1 MIGRRSAGQHP
12 SGPTGQE
19 QTTDELIAIVILGI
33 LEGITEFL
41 PISSTGHL
49 IVATEAMGLDSIGAT
64 VEIVIQLGAVLAV
77 FWLYRADLGARIGDL
92 RRPDRDLR
100 FWVRLAVA
108 AVPAMAVGFLLSDLI
123 TEVLFTPAVVATAL
137 IVGGVVLWL
146 VDRYVPER
154 VEGQSTASL
163 DTMTMRQAVLI
174 GLLQVLALIPGTS
187 RSASSIVGGL
197 LGGLDRPTATAF
209 SFYLALP
216 TLGGA
221 TLYVL
226 LKNLGTL
233 LDSGDLPI
241 LVVGIVVAF
250 VTALVAMRWL
260 LGYVAGHDFRWFA
273 LYRVVLGIVILV
285 TALR

>member
-1 MIGRRSAGQHP
+1 
-12 SGPTGQE
+12 
-19 QTTDELIAIVILGI
+19 
-33 LEGITEFL
+33 
-41 PISSTGHL
+41 
-49 IVATEAMGLDSIGAT
+49 VATEAMGLDSVGAT

-77 FWLYRADLGARIGDL
+77 FWLYRADLSARVSDL

-154 VEGQSTASL
+154 SEAQSTASL
-163 DTMTMRQAVLI
+163 DAMTTRQAVLI

-226 LKNLGTL
+226 LKNLGAL

-241 LVVGIVVAF
+241 LAVGIVVAF
-250 VTALVAMRWL
+250 VTALIAMRWL

-273 LYRVVLGIVILV
+273 LYRVVLGIVILLI
-285 TALR
+285 AMR